1 MVRPTPSPTRAA
13 RPGFSFRY
21 GVRTR
26 VQDAVEILN
35 ATCGLCTAID
45 AGGDTSDGA
54 YVPCESPGTV
64 TSPNT
69 PAHIRRTGSLDND
82 KADGAK
88 QFNGISAVCG
98 GGSIPHL
105 LDTHLLHHGK
115 SATSEPGRNVEPAA
129 DARTSQIRMPFTR
142 LQRPRIRS
150 LR

>member
-54 YVPCESPGTV
+54 YVPCESRGTV

-88 QFNGISAVCG
+88 QFKRHFRC
-98 GGSIPHL
+98 L
-105 LDTHLLHHGK
+105 W
-115 SATSEPGRNVEPAA
+115 
-129 DARTSQIRMPFTR
+129 
-142 LQRPRIRS
+142 
-150 LR
+150 